1 MAYQQGD
8 HFGLRLDGP
17 DRFATLAGDY
27 RQMERE
33 LPRAVRNKVFGR
45 VATDAETQ
53 ERWLQYWYFYL
64 YNDAQFAGRVDMH
77 EGDWEMVQ
85 FKLGADDAPVT
96 AVYAQHAYGE
106 ARPYDAVE
114 RDGDRPVVYAG
125 RGSHASYFEPGL
137 HRTHLRHTD
146 GHYTNLWWDAADG
159 NGPQL
164 AQELLPLTDGWA
176 QWRGAW
182 GGTQKSSV
190 EPIRQLDGESPGGP
204 VTHGQWSHPSHFEQ
218 EAIAH
223 DHSERRELPPAPQV
237 TVRRAAPGLELRF
250 DFSAYAGGEPHPD
263 RLLVTITVAGEPPRT
278 ETIVV
283 DSLLKGYV
291 LPRAAVAP
299 DHAATVAVS
308 TIDTAGVPTAPLATE
323 LPALAP
329 EGPRHVLRSV
339 LDAIDDLFAREAAHD
354 QRPVGG

>member
-1 MAYQQGD
+1 
-8 HFGLRLDGP
+8 
-17 DRFATLAGDY
+17 
-27 RQMERE
+27 
-33 LPRAVRNKVFGR
+33 
-45 VATDAETQ
+45 
-53 ERWLQYWYFYL
+53 
-64 YNDAQFAGRVDMH
+64 
-77 EGDWEMVQ
+77 
-85 FKLGADDAPVT
+85 
-96 AVYAQHAYGE
+96 
-106 ARPYDAVE
+106 
-114 RDGDRPVVYAG
+114 
-125 RGSHASYFEPGL
+125 
-137 HRTHLRHTD
+137 
-146 GHYTNLWWDAADG
+146 
-159 NGPQL
+159 
-164 AQELLPLTDGWA
+164 
-176 QWRGAW
+176 
-182 GGTQKSSV
+182 
-190 EPIRQLDGESPGGP
+190 
-204 VTHGQWSHPSHFEQ
+204 
-218 EAIAH
+218 
-223 DHSERRELPPAPQV
+223 V

-291 LPRAAVAP
+291 LPRVAVAP